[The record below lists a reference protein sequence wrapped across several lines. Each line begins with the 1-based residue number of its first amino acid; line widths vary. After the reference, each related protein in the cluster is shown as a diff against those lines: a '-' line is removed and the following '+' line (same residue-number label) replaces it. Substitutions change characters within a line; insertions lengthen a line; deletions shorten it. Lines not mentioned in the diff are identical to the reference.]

1 MPRNGSGSYTPVNIP
16 VISGTTISSS
26 AFNGTINDIS
36 TALTQSVSADGQ
48 TTITAN
54 QNMYGYKH
62 TNTAAA
68 VNATDYARLDQVQN
82 GFGKALS
89 AVSGAD
95 TITAATTPGLTA
107 YQVGGVYQFIPAANN
122 ATTTPTLNISALG
135 ARSIV
140 WNDGTALKAG
150 DLVQGSIYTL
160 YDDGTKFRVLPT
172 GTSNYAIAAGTVDA
186 ITANVAV
193 GAALADGMTVRI
205 QTTGA
210 NTSATPTLN
219 INGIGAKTIV
229 KVSNA
234 ALVAG
239 DILGADY
246 VAQLH
251 YDSSLDK
258 FVLENPAQTSLPS
271 ITASVASNALTIG
284 LNSCPLSF
292 RSTTLTSGAPVTRLS
307 PTISLTVPS
316 GATLGTV
323 NAIQSR
329 LVYLAIDNAG
339 TVELAIVNLSG
350 GNNLDE
356 TTLISTTAISGAA
369 NSANVIYSTTARSNV
384 AFRVVGF
391 IDITEATAGTWATA
405 PTLVQ
410 PQMGQ
415 AISAM
420 SSIGYGQTL
429 QDVTGSRSLSTTYY
443 NTTGRPIKVNFEAQS
458 NVAAS
463 FTMSIYVNGAVTV
476 RSNPYTNAAGQYCS
490 ISETIPPGSSYSF
503 AATNAVLSKVT
514 ELR

>member
-1 MPRNGSGSYTPVNIP
+1 MANIQVVNPYQNFVGLNAVPVQNGYIYIGEENKDPESYPQAVYWDSALTIPASQPIRTTGGYIANAGTPGQLFTAAKYSIRVKDSTGSLVFYAA
-16 VISGTTISSS
+16 SS
-26 AFNGTINDIS
+26 AFSGNYLPLSGGAMTGVIDEYKGADIASSTLTDIGAATGNYVTITGT
-36 TALTQSVSADGQ
+36 
-48 TTITAN
+48 TTITALGTAQAGAVRTCRFAAALTITHN
-54 QNMYGYKH
+54 ATSLILPGGANI
-62 TNTAAA
+62 TTAAGDVITFRSEGGGNWRLA
-68 VNATDYARLDQVQN
+68 SYAYVP
-82 GFGKALS
+82 S
-89 AVSGAD
+89 A
-95 TITAATTPGLTA
+95 
-107 YQVGGVYQFIPAANN
+107 GV
-122 ATTTPTLNISALG
+122 T
-135 ARSIV
+135 
-140 WNDGTALKAG
+140 
-150 DLVQGSIYTL
+150 
-160 YDDGTKFRVLPT
+160 
-172 GTSNYAIAAGTVDA
+172 
-186 ITANVAV
+186 
-193 GAALADGMTVRI
+193 
-205 QTTGA
+205 
-210 NTSATPTLN
+210 
-219 INGIGAKTIV
+219 
-229 KVSNA
+229 
-234 ALVAG
+234 
-239 DILGADY
+239 
-246 VAQLH
+246 
-251 YDSSLDK
+251 
-258 FVLENPAQTSLPS
+258 

-356 TTLISTTAISGAA
+356 TTLISTTAISGTA

-429 QDVTGSRSLSTTYY
+429 QDVTGSRALSTTYY

-476 RSNPYTNAAGQYCS
+476 RSNPYTNVAGQYCS
-490 ISETIPPGSSYSF
+490 ISETIPPGASYSF